1 MENDR
6 RWHPRLQPM
15 EKNGGRMTVDPYAM
29 MWSNGYYYLV
39 CRDGNIM
46 RNLRVDRIIQ
56 VLPTTLKFEKDTD
69 FDPYAYRDRSTVM
82 YPGEPTLIRM
92 KCSMDRIST
101 LLDFFGSA
109 ILDYSV
115 SKNAPDETTVTLKA
129 SEKGVRLNTP
139 SGMVP
144 SGRSNGAHR
153 TGKWCRLT
161 AWMVHGHTA
170 SV

>member
-129 SEKGVRLNTP
+129 SEKGVRLFALQYAEDVEVLDPP
-139 SGMVP
+139 SL
-144 SGRSNGAHR
+144 RSEIAKTLKDAAN
-153 TGKWCRLT
+153 KYQ
-161 AWMVHGHTA
+161 
-170 SV
+170 